1 MRMSKQKIEE
11 SFLQY
16 VKNLNK
22 INDVEPSLSGNID
35 EIMKEPERWAEEQAE
50 RIISENIDRF
60 LDAKKEGKDFLDAI
74 KTKEKDI

>member
-1 MRMSKQKIEE
+1 
-11 SFLQY
+11 
-16 VKNLNK
+16 
-22 INDVEPSLSGNID
+22 
-35 EIMKEPERWAEEQAE
+35 MKEPERWAEEQAE

>member
-1 MRMSKQKIEE
+1 MSKQKIEE